1 MNKNHRNVNSGRAH
15 KVIKRFVGASRK
27 LVLLPILVLIMAT
40 ACTADL
46 TLSEPDEVAIYSAV
60 IHRIYTEDDTFGGTF
75 NAPTVYLVAT
85 TDDGVGD
92 PEIEQSEP
100 RTLSESVQ
108 EDIVDNLTELPTRIV
123 WVDDTS
129 AVAQA
134 PTSGAVIDDGVIM
147 TIGNI
152 HLQSDGSVLVSGSIY
167 IANMASGGQTYIV
180 EKVNGA
186 WEITGTTGFA
196 WIS

>member
-1 MNKNHRNVNSGRAH
+1 M
-15 KVIKRFVGASRK
+15 
-27 LVLLPILVLIMAT
+27 
-40 ACTADL
+40 
-46 TLSEPDEVAIYSAV
+46 
-60 IHRIYTEDDTFGGTF
+60 
-75 NAPTVYLVAT
+75 
-85 TDDGVGD
+85 
-92 PEIEQSEP
+92 
-100 RTLSESVQ
+100 
-108 EDIVDNLTELPTRIV
+108 DNLTELPTRIV

-180 EKVNGA
+180 EKANGA